1 MFLVSPSV
9 NAAVVSLRRPAPV
22 KRSPD
27 RTREGDDVDA
37 SHVADDL
44 ESVILTEEQIL
55 ERVAALAGELGAA
68 YAGREPVFVGVLGG
82 AATFTVDLARAYA
95 GQVEITWMAIRS
107 YSTRNRAS
115 GSVRL
120 LKDLDLD
127 IAGREVV
134 IVEGVIDT
142 GLTMNWLIANL
153 AQRRPASVAVCA
165 LLRKPEAP
173 RFSGTPTYVG
183 FDVGPG
189 LIVGYGLDH
198 RGRYRNLRCAAV
210 LAPQRYAAG

>member
-1 MFLVSPSV
+1 M
-9 NAAVVSLRRPAPV
+9 
-22 KRSPD
+22 
-27 RTREGDDVDA
+27 
-37 SHVADDL
+37 ADDL
-44 ESVILTEEQIL
+44 ESVLLTEEQIL
-55 ERVAALAGELGAA
+55 ARVDGLARELGAV
-68 YAGREPVFVGVLGG
+68 YAGREPVLVGVLGG

-127 IAGREVV
+127 ITGRDV
-134 IVEGVIDT
+134 IVVDGVIDT

-165 LLRKPEAP
+165 LLRKPDTP
-173 RFSGTPTYVG
+173 RFPDTPTYVG

-189 LIVGYGLDH
+189 LIVGYGLDYE
-198 RGRYRNLRCAAV
+198 GRYRNLRCAAV
-210 LAPQRYAAG
+210 LAPQMYAVR